1 MITKESIENLS
12 QRLNIVDII
21 ENYIEVKK
29 QGSSF
34 VCICPFHADK
44 NPSMHINPTKGFYH
58 CFACKAGGDAF
69 KFVMDYEK
77 LSFAD
82 AVEKVASLS
91 NFTLSYTKEK
101 QENKKELKSILPSLN
116 AYFKDNLKHHKEIL
130 TYLYQ
135 RALNDK
141 DIAKFE
147 LGFAGASEDSIR
159 LLQNQKIPLE
169 DAMSVGALKK
179 DENNEFYAS
188 FIWRITFPIYDH
200 KDLLVGFGGRTL
212 NPNAPAKNVNS
223 PQNILFDKSRI
234 FYAFNIAKEN
244 IAKKKEIIVCEG
256 YMDAIA
262 FHKAGFNNAVA
273 VLGTALTE
281 HHLPLIRRYDAKVI
295 LCFDNDEAGLKAATR
310 SAFLLSTNKI
320 DGKVA
325 ILQGGK
331 DPAELVAKNE
341 SAKLHNILDEGI
353 ELGEFYI
360 RRLISTHS
368 IISALDKQKALETIQ
383 KFTFN
388 LEPLVANS
396 YTSLVS
402 NLLKVDEKF
411 IVLSQNSKK
420 TIQTPLISQNKYNF
434 PKEKIHIAELELIA
448 FLKQHPD
455 ICNDFKQISDS
466 VCFKHK
472 ILLDKILEKKGYEDS
487 DIREFENKNIRKNL
501 NYSEFLLG
509 ICKVNLAFLNNVK
522 IKNST
527 LALKKQ
533 LFTLI
538 DKNLNLY
545 FFIMEAAVSYFTPK
559 SEKRKIKK
567 NEHLQCLNL
576 HISLNEDL
584 IKTCKVQ
591 GKKIGFKMEFDSQN
605 ALENAKKS
613 LKDKQLDMVCL

>member
-44 NPSMHINPTKGFYH
+44 NPSMHINPIKGFYH

-116 AYFKDNLKHHKEIL
+116 AYFKDNLKHHKEVL

-212 NPNAPAKNVNS
+212 NPNVPAKYVNS

-341 SAKLHNILDEGI
+341 STKLHNILDEGI

-487 DIREFENKNIRKNL
+487 DIREFESKNIRKNL

-538 DKNLNLY
+538 DKNLNL
-545 FFIMEAAVSYFTPK
+545 
-559 SEKRKIKK
+559 
-567 NEHLQCLNL
+567 
-576 HISLNEDL
+576 L
-584 IKTCKVQ
+584 IKNLNTAELNN
-591 GKKIGFKMEFDSQN
+591 F
-605 ALENAKKS
+605 
-613 LKDKQLDMVCL
+613 LKEYLSFLKYEK

>member
-77 LSFAD
+77 LSFTD

-212 NPNAPAKNVNS
+212 NPNVPAKYVNS

-341 SAKLHNILDEGI
+341 STKLHNILDEGI

-487 DIREFENKNIRKNL
+487 DIREFESKNIRKNL

-538 DKNLNLY
+538 DKN
-545 FFIMEAAVSYFTPK
+545 
-559 SEKRKIKK
+559 
-567 NEHLQCLNL
+567 
-576 HISLNEDL
+576 
-584 IKTCKVQ
+584 
-591 GKKIGFKMEFDSQN
+591 
-605 ALENAKKS
+605 
-613 LKDKQLDMVCL
+613 

>member
-44 NPSMHINPTKGFYH
+44 NPSMHINPIKGFYH

-116 AYFKDNLKHHKEIL
+116 AYFKDNLKHHKEVL

-212 NPNAPAKNVNS
+212 NPNVPAKYVNS

-341 SAKLHNILDEGI
+341 STKLHNILDEGI

-487 DIREFENKNIRKNL
+487 DIREFESKNIRKNL

-538 DKNLNLY
+538 DKNLNLL
-545 FFIMEAAVSYFTPK
+545 
-559 SEKRKIKK
+559 IKNLNTAELNNFLKEYLSFLKYEK
-567 NEHLQCLNL
+567 NEEILQQSFRNLNGIFGNKNFTAYDL
-576 HISLNEDL
+576 GFSIQNNDEPFLIYLN
-584 IKTCKVQ
+584 
-591 GKKIGFKMEFDSQN
+591 FKP
-605 ALENAKKS
+605 
-613 LKDKQLDMVCL
+613 

>member
-116 AYFKDNLKHHKEIL
+116 AYFKDNLKHHKEVL

-212 NPNAPAKNVNS
+212 NPNVPAKYVNS

-244 IAKKKEIIVCEG
+244 IGQKKEIIVCEG

-341 SAKLHNILDEGI
+341 STKLHDILDEGI

-487 DIREFENKNIRKNL
+487 DIREFESKNIRKNL

-538 DKNLNLY
+538 DKNLNLL
-545 FFIMEAAVSYFTPK
+545 
-559 SEKRKIKK
+559 IKNLNTEELNNFLKEYLSFLKYEK
-567 NEHLQCLNL
+567 NEEILQQSFRNLNG
-576 HISLNEDL
+576 IFSNKNFTAYDL
-584 IKTCKVQ
+584 
-591 GKKIGFKMEFDSQN
+591 GFSAQDNDEPF
-605 ALENAKKS
+605 
-613 LKDKQLDMVCL
+613 

>member
-116 AYFKDNLKHHKEIL
+116 AYFKDNLKHHKEVL

-212 NPNAPAKNVNS
+212 NPNAPAKYVNS

-281 HHLPLIRRYDAKVI
+281 YHLPLIRRYDAKVI

-538 DKNLNLY
+538 DKNLNLL
-545 FFIMEAAVSYFTPK
+545 
-559 SEKRKIKK
+559 IKNLNTEELNNFLKEYLSFLKYEK
-567 NEHLQCLNL
+567 NE
-576 HISLNEDL
+576 
-584 IKTCKVQ
+584 
-591 GKKIGFKMEFDSQN
+591 
-605 ALENAKKS
+605 
-613 LKDKQLDMVCL
+613 

>member
-34 VCICPFHADK
+34 VCVCPFHADK

-77 LSFAD
+77 LSFTD
-82 AVEKVASLS
+82 AVEKIANLC

-101 QENKKELKSILPSLN
+101 NENKKELRTILPSLN
-116 AYFKDNLKHHKEIL
+116 AYFKSNLKHHKEAL
-130 TYLYQ
+130 DYLYK
-135 RALNDK
+135 RMLNDQ

-147 LGFAGASEDSIR
+147 LGFAGSSEDSIR
-159 LLQNQKIPLE
+159 LFHNEKIPLE

-212 NPNAPAKNVNS
+212 NPNVAAKYVNS

-244 IAKKKEIIVCEG
+244 IAKKKEMIVCEG

-341 SAKLHNILDEGI
+341 STKLYNILDEGI

-360 RRLISTHS
+360 KRLISTHS

-383 KFTFN
+383 QFTFN

-487 DIREFENKNIRKNL
+487 DIREFESKNIRKNL

-538 DKNLNLY
+538 DKNLNLL
-545 FFIMEAAVSYFTPK
+545 
-559 SEKRKIKK
+559 IKNLNTEELNNFLKEYLSFLKYEK
-567 NEHLQCLNL
+567 NEEILQQSFRNLNG
-576 HISLNEDL
+576 IFGNKNFTAYDL
-584 IKTCKVQ
+584 
-591 GKKIGFKMEFDSQN
+591 GFSIQN
-605 ALENAKKS
+605 NDEPF
-613 LKDKQLDMVCL
+613 

>member
-44 NPSMHINPTKGFYH
+44 NPSMHINPIKGFYH

-116 AYFKDNLKHHKEIL
+116 AYFKDNLKHHKEVL

-212 NPNAPAKNVNS
+212 NPNVPAKYVNS

-341 SAKLHNILDEGI
+341 STKLHNILDEGI

-487 DIREFENKNIRKNL
+487 DIREFESKNIRKNL

-538 DKNLNLY
+538 DKNLNL
-545 FFIMEAAVSYFTPK
+545 
-559 SEKRKIKK
+559 
-567 NEHLQCLNL
+567 
-576 HISLNEDL
+576 L
-584 IKTCKVQ
+584 IKNLNTAELNN
-591 GKKIGFKMEFDSQN
+591 F
-605 ALENAKKS
+605 L
-613 LKDKQLDMVCL
+613 

>member
-44 NPSMHINPTKGFYH
+44 NPSMHINPIKGFYH

-116 AYFKDNLKHHKEIL
+116 AYFKDNLKHHKEVL

-212 NPNAPAKNVNS
+212 NPNVPAKYVNS

-341 SAKLHNILDEGI
+341 SAKLYNILDKGI

-538 DKNLNLY
+538 DKNLNLL
-545 FFIMEAAVSYFTPK
+545 
-559 SEKRKIKK
+559 IKNLNTEELNNFLKEYLSFLKYEK
-567 NEHLQCLNL
+567 NEEILQQSFRNL
-576 HISLNEDL
+576 
-584 IKTCKVQ
+584 
-591 GKKIGFKMEFDSQN
+591 
-605 ALENAKKS
+605 
-613 LKDKQLDMVCL
+613 

>member
-44 NPSMHINPTKGFYH
+44 NPSMHINPIKGFYH

-77 LSFAD
+77 LSFTD

-116 AYFKDNLKHHKEIL
+116 AYFKDNLKHHKEVL

-169 DAMSVGALKK
+169 DATSVGALKK

-212 NPNAPAKNVNS
+212 NPNVPAKYVNS

-341 SAKLHNILDEGI
+341 STKLHNILDEGI

-487 DIREFENKNIRKNL
+487 DIREFESKNIRKNL

-538 DKNLNLY
+538 DKNLNL
-545 FFIMEAAVSYFTPK
+545 
-559 SEKRKIKK
+559 
-567 NEHLQCLNL
+567 
-576 HISLNEDL
+576 L
-584 IKTCKVQ
+584 IKNLNT
-591 GKKIGFKMEFDSQN
+591 
-605 ALENAKKS
+605 A
-613 LKDKQLDMVCL
+613 

>member
-58 CFACKAGGDAF
+58 CFACKVGGDAF

-116 AYFKDNLKHHKEIL
+116 AYFKDNLKHHKEVL

-212 NPNAPAKNVNS
+212 NPNVPAKYVNS

-244 IAKKKEIIVCEG
+244 IAQKKEIIVCEG

-281 HHLPLIRRYDAKVI
+281 YHLPLIRRYDAKVI

-341 SAKLHNILDEGI
+341 STKLHNILDEGI

-368 IISALDKQKALETIQ
+368 IISVLDRQKALETIQ

-411 IVLSQNSKK
+411 IILSQNSKK

-434 PKEKIHIAELELIA
+434 HKEKIHIAELELIA

-487 DIREFENKNIRKNL
+487 DIREFESKNIRKNL

-509 ICKVNLAFLNNVK
+509 ICKVNLAFLNNIK

-538 DKNLNLY
+538 NKNLNLL
-545 FFIMEAAVSYFTPK
+545 
-559 SEKRKIKK
+559 IKNLNTEELNNFLKEYLSFLKYEK
-567 NEHLQCLNL
+567 NEEILQQSFRNLNG
-576 HISLNEDL
+576 IFGNKNFTAYDL
-584 IKTCKVQ
+584 
-591 GKKIGFKMEFDSQN
+591 GFSAQDNDEPF
-605 ALENAKKS
+605 
-613 LKDKQLDMVCL
+613 

>member
-212 NPNAPAKNVNS
+212 NPNAPAKYVNS

-295 LCFDNDEAGLKAATR
+295 LCFDNDETGLKAATR

-538 DKNLNLY
+538 DKNLNLL
-545 FFIMEAAVSYFTPK
+545 
-559 SEKRKIKK
+559 IKNLNTEELNNFLKEYLSFLKYEK
-567 NEHLQCLNL
+567 NEEILQQSFRNLNG
-576 HISLNEDL
+576 IFGNKNFTAYDL
-584 IKTCKVQ
+584 
-591 GKKIGFKMEFDSQN
+591 GFSIQN
-605 ALENAKKS
+605 NDEPF
-613 LKDKQLDMVCL
+613 

>member
-34 VCICPFHADK
+34 VCVCPFHADK
-44 NPSMHINPTKGFYH
+44 NPSMHINPAKGFYH

-77 LSFAD
+77 LSFTD
-82 AVEKVASLS
+82 AVEKIANLC

-101 QENKKELKSILPSLN
+101 NENKKELRTILPSLN
-116 AYFKDNLKHHKEIL
+116 AYFKSNLKHHKEAL
-130 TYLYQ
+130 DYLYK
-135 RALNDK
+135 RTLNDQ

-147 LGFAGASEDSIR
+147 LGFAGSSEDSIR
-159 LLQNQKIPLE
+159 LFHNEKILLE

-179 DENNEFYAS
+179 DKNNEFYAS

-212 NPNAPAKNVNS
+212 NPNVAAKYVNS

-244 IAKKKEIIVCEG
+244 IAKKKEMIVCEG

-281 HHLPLIRRYDAKVI
+281 NHLPLIRRYEAKVI
-295 LCFDNDEAGLKAATR
+295 LCFDNDEAGLNAATR
-310 SAFLLSTNKI
+310 SAFLLSTHKI

-325 ILQGGK
+325 LLEGGK

-341 SAKLHNILDEGI
+341 STKLYNILDEGI

-383 KFTFN
+383 QFTFN

-487 DIREFENKNIRKNL
+487 DIREFESKNIRKNL

-538 DKNLNLY
+538 DKNLNLL
-545 FFIMEAAVSYFTPK
+545 
-559 SEKRKIKK
+559 IKNLNTEELNNFLKEYLSFLKYEK
-567 NEHLQCLNL
+567 NEEILQQSFRNLNG
-576 HISLNEDL
+576 IFGNKNFTAYDL
-584 IKTCKVQ
+584 
-591 GKKIGFKMEFDSQN
+591 GFSIQN
-605 ALENAKKS
+605 NDEPF
-613 LKDKQLDMVCL
+613 

>member
-44 NPSMHINPTKGFYH
+44 NPSMHINPIKGFYH

-116 AYFKDNLKHHKEIL
+116 AYFKDNLKHHKEVL

-212 NPNAPAKNVNS
+212 NPNVPAKYVNS

-341 SAKLHNILDEGI
+341 STKLHNILDEGI

-383 KFTFN
+383 QFTFN

-420 TIQTPLISQNKYNF
+420 NIQTPLISQNKYNF

-487 DIREFENKNIRKNL
+487 DIREFESKNIRKNL

-538 DKNLNLY
+538 DKNLNLL
-545 FFIMEAAVSYFTPK
+545 
-559 SEKRKIKK
+559 IKNLNTEELNNFLKEYLSFLKYEK
-567 NEHLQCLNL
+567 NEEILQQSFRNLNG
-576 HISLNEDL
+576 IFGNKNFTAYDL
-584 IKTCKVQ
+584 
-591 GKKIGFKMEFDSQN
+591 GFSIQN
-605 ALENAKKS
+605 NDEPF
-613 LKDKQLDMVCL
+613 

>member
-44 NPSMHINPTKGFYH
+44 NPSMHINPIKGFYH

-77 LSFAD
+77 LSFTD

-116 AYFKDNLKHHKEIL
+116 AYFKDNLKHHKEVL

-212 NPNAPAKNVNS
+212 NPNVPAKYVNS

-331 DPAELVAKNE
+331 DPAELVAKNK
-341 SAKLHNILDEGI
+341 STKLHNILDEGI

-487 DIREFENKNIRKNL
+487 DIREFESKNIRKNL

-538 DKNLNLY
+538 DKNLNLL
-545 FFIMEAAVSYFTPK
+545 
-559 SEKRKIKK
+559 IKNLNTEELNNFLKEYLSFLKYEK
-567 NEHLQCLNL
+567 NEEILQQSFRNLNG
-576 HISLNEDL
+576 IFGNKNFTAYDL
-584 IKTCKVQ
+584 
-591 GKKIGFKMEFDSQN
+591 GFSIQN
-605 ALENAKKS
+605 NDEPF
-613 LKDKQLDMVCL
+613 

>member
-44 NPSMHINPTKGFYH
+44 NPSMHINPIKGFYH

-82 AVEKVASLS
+82 AVEKVASLN

-116 AYFKDNLKHHKEIL
+116 AYFKDNLKHHKEVL

-212 NPNAPAKNVNS
+212 NPNVPAKYVNS

-341 SAKLHNILDEGI
+341 SAKLYNILDKGI

-538 DKNLNLY
+538 DKNLNLL
-545 FFIMEAAVSYFTPK
+545 
-559 SEKRKIKK
+559 IKNLNTEELNNFLKEYLSFLKYEK
-567 NEHLQCLNL
+567 NEEILQQSFRNLNG
-576 HISLNEDL
+576 IFGNKNFTAYDL
-584 IKTCKVQ
+584 
-591 GKKIGFKMEFDSQN
+591 GFSIQN
-605 ALENAKKS
+605 NDEPF
-613 LKDKQLDMVCL
+613 

>member
-212 NPNAPAKNVNS
+212 NPNAPAKYVNS

-353 ELGEFYI
+353 ELCEFYI

-538 DKNLNLY
+538 DKNLNLL
-545 FFIMEAAVSYFTPK
+545 
-559 SEKRKIKK
+559 IKNLNTEELNNFLKEYLSFLKYEK
-567 NEHLQCLNL
+567 NEEILQQSFRNLNG
-576 HISLNEDL
+576 IFGNKNFTAYDL
-584 IKTCKVQ
+584 
-591 GKKIGFKMEFDSQN
+591 GFSIQN
-605 ALENAKKS
+605 NDEPF
-613 LKDKQLDMVCL
+613 

>member
-58 CFACKAGGDAF
+58 CFACKVGGDAF

-116 AYFKDNLKHHKEIL
+116 AYFKDNLKHHKEVL

-147 LGFAGASEDSIR
+147 LGFAGSSEDSIR

-212 NPNAPAKNVNS
+212 NPNVPAKYVNS

-341 SAKLHNILDEGI
+341 STKLHNILDEGI

-411 IVLSQNSKK
+411 IILSQNSKK

-434 PKEKIHIAELELIA
+434 HKEKIHIAELELIA

-487 DIREFENKNIRKNL
+487 DIREFESKNIRKNL

-509 ICKVNLAFLNNVK
+509 ICKVNLAFLNNIK

-538 DKNLNLY
+538 DKNLNLL
-545 FFIMEAAVSYFTPK
+545 
-559 SEKRKIKK
+559 IKNLNTEELNNFLKEYLSFLKYEK
-567 NEHLQCLNL
+567 NEEILQQSFRNLNG
-576 HISLNEDL
+576 IFDNKNFTAYDL
-584 IKTCKVQ
+584 
-591 GKKIGFKMEFDSQN
+591 GFSAQDNDEPF
-605 ALENAKKS
+605 
-613 LKDKQLDMVCL
+613 

>member
-12 QRLNIVDII
+12 KRLNIVDII

-44 NPSMHINPTKGFYH
+44 NPSMHINPIKGFYH

-116 AYFKDNLKHHKEIL
+116 AYFKDNLKHHKEVL

-212 NPNAPAKNVNS
+212 NPNVPAKYVNS

-341 SAKLHNILDEGI
+341 STKLHNILDEGI

-487 DIREFENKNIRKNL
+487 DIREFESKNIRKNL

-538 DKNLNLY
+538 DKNLNLL
-545 FFIMEAAVSYFTPK
+545 
-559 SEKRKIKK
+559 IKNLNTEELNNFLKEYLSFLKYEK
-567 NEHLQCLNL
+567 NEEILQQSFRNLNG
-576 HISLNEDL
+576 IFGNKNFTAYDL
-584 IKTCKVQ
+584 
-591 GKKIGFKMEFDSQN
+591 GFSIQN
-605 ALENAKKS
+605 NDEPF
-613 LKDKQLDMVCL
+613 

>member
-1 MITKESIENLS
+1 
-12 QRLNIVDII
+12 
-21 ENYIEVKK
+21 IEVKK

-44 NPSMHINPTKGFYH
+44 NPSMHINPIKGFYH

-116 AYFKDNLKHHKEIL
+116 AYFKDNLKHHKEVL

-212 NPNAPAKNVNS
+212 NPNVPAKYVNS

-341 SAKLHNILDEGI
+341 STKLHNILDEGI

-487 DIREFENKNIRKNL
+487 DIREFESKNIRKNL

-538 DKNLNLY
+538 DKNLNLL
-545 FFIMEAAVSYFTPK
+545 
-559 SEKRKIKK
+559 IKNLNTAELNNFLKEYLSFLKYEK
-567 NEHLQCLNL
+567 NEEILQQSFRNLNG
-576 HISLNEDL
+576 IFGNKNFTAYDL
-584 IKTCKVQ
+584 
-591 GKKIGFKMEFDSQN
+591 GFSIQN
-605 ALENAKKS
+605 NDEPF
-613 LKDKQLDMVCL
+613 

>member
-116 AYFKDNLKHHKEIL
+116 AYFKDNLKHHKEVL

-212 NPNAPAKNVNS
+212 NPNVPAKYVNS

-281 HHLPLIRRYDAKVI
+281 QHLPLIRRYDAKVI

-341 SAKLHNILDEGI
+341 STKLHDILDEGI

-487 DIREFENKNIRKNL
+487 DIREFESKNIRKNL

-533 LFTLI
+533 LFTLT
-538 DKNLNLY
+538 DKNLNLL
-545 FFIMEAAVSYFTPK
+545 
-559 SEKRKIKK
+559 IKNLNTEELNNFLKEYLSFLKYEK
-567 NEHLQCLNL
+567 NEEILQQSFRNLNG
-576 HISLNEDL
+576 IFGNKNFTAYDL
-584 IKTCKVQ
+584 
-591 GKKIGFKMEFDSQN
+591 GFSIQN
-605 ALENAKKS
+605 NDEPF
-613 LKDKQLDMVCL
+613 

>member
-44 NPSMHINPTKGFYH
+44 NPSMHINPIKGFYH

-77 LSFAD
+77 LSFTD

-116 AYFKDNLKHHKEIL
+116 AYFKDNLKHHKEVL

-212 NPNAPAKNVNS
+212 NPNVPAKYVNS

-341 SAKLHNILDEGI
+341 STKLHNILDEGI

-487 DIREFENKNIRKNL
+487 DIREFESKNIRKNL

-538 DKNLNLY
+538 DKNLNLL
-545 FFIMEAAVSYFTPK
+545 
-559 SEKRKIKK
+559 IKNLNTEELNNFLKEYLSFLKYEK
-567 NEHLQCLNL
+567 NEEILQQSFRN
-576 HISLNEDL
+576 
-584 IKTCKVQ
+584 
-591 GKKIGFKMEFDSQN
+591 
-605 ALENAKKS
+605 
-613 LKDKQLDMVCL
+613 

>member
-34 VCICPFHADK
+34 VCVCPFHADK

-116 AYFKDNLKHHKEIL
+116 AYFKDNLKHHKEVL

-212 NPNAPAKNVNS
+212 NPNVPAKYVNS

-262 FHKAGFNNAVA
+262 FHKAGFNNVVA

-341 SAKLHNILDEGI
+341 STKLHNILDEGI

-487 DIREFENKNIRKNL
+487 DIREFESKNIRKNL

-538 DKNLNLY
+538 DKNLNLL
-545 FFIMEAAVSYFTPK
+545 
-559 SEKRKIKK
+559 IKNLNTEELNNFLKEYLSFLKYEK
-567 NEHLQCLNL
+567 NEEILQQSFRNLNG
-576 HISLNEDL
+576 IFGNKNFTAYDL
-584 IKTCKVQ
+584 
-591 GKKIGFKMEFDSQN
+591 GFSIQN
-605 ALENAKKS
+605 NDEPF
-613 LKDKQLDMVCL
+613 

>member
-116 AYFKDNLKHHKEIL
+116 AYFKDNLKHHKEVL

-159 LLQNQKIPLE
+159 LLRNQKIPLE

-212 NPNAPAKNVNS
+212 NPNVPAKYVNS

-341 SAKLHNILDEGI
+341 STKLHNILDEGI

-538 DKNLNLY
+538 DKNLNLL
-545 FFIMEAAVSYFTPK
+545 
-559 SEKRKIKK
+559 IKNLNTAELNNFLKEYLSFLKYEK
-567 NEHLQCLNL
+567 NEEILQQSFRNLNG
-576 HISLNEDL
+576 IFSNKNFTAYDL
-584 IKTCKVQ
+584 
-591 GKKIGFKMEFDSQN
+591 GFSTQDNDEPF
-605 ALENAKKS
+605 
-613 LKDKQLDMVCL
+613 

>member
-44 NPSMHINPTKGFYH
+44 NPSMHINPIKGFYH

-116 AYFKDNLKHHKEIL
+116 AYFKDNLKHHKEVL

-212 NPNAPAKNVNS
+212 NPNVPAKYVNS

-341 SAKLHNILDEGI
+341 STKLHNILDEGI

-383 KFTFN
+383 QFTFN

-420 TIQTPLISQNKYNF
+420 NIQTPLISQNKYNF

-487 DIREFENKNIRKNL
+487 DIREFESKNIRKNL

-538 DKNLNLY
+538 DKNLNL
-545 FFIMEAAVSYFTPK
+545 
-559 SEKRKIKK
+559 
-567 NEHLQCLNL
+567 
-576 HISLNEDL
+576 L
-584 IKTCKVQ
+584 IKNLNT
-591 GKKIGFKMEFDSQN
+591 EELN
-605 ALENAKKS
+605 
-613 LKDKQLDMVCL
+613 

>member
-44 NPSMHINPTKGFYH
+44 NPSMHINPIKGFYH

-116 AYFKDNLKHHKEIL
+116 AYFKDNLKHHKEVL

-212 NPNAPAKNVNS
+212 NPNVPAKYVNS

-341 SAKLHNILDEGI
+341 STKLHDILDEGI

-396 YTSLVS
+396 YTGLVS

-487 DIREFENKNIRKNL
+487 DIREFESKNIRKNL

-509 ICKVNLAFLNNVK
+509 VCKVNLAFLNNVK

-538 DKNLNLY
+538 DKNLNLL
-545 FFIMEAAVSYFTPK
+545 
-559 SEKRKIKK
+559 IKNLNTEELNNFLKEYLSFLKYEK
-567 NEHLQCLNL
+567 NEEILQQSFRNLNG
-576 HISLNEDL
+576 IFGNKNFTAYDL
-584 IKTCKVQ
+584 
-591 GKKIGFKMEFDSQN
+591 GFSIQN
-605 ALENAKKS
+605 NDEPF
-613 LKDKQLDMVCL
+613 

>member
-212 NPNAPAKNVNS
+212 NPNAPAKYVNS

-538 DKNLNLY
+538 YKNLNLL
-545 FFIMEAAVSYFTPK
+545 
-559 SEKRKIKK
+559 IKNLNTEELNNFLKEYLSFLKYEK
-567 NEHLQCLNL
+567 NEEILQQSFRNLNG
-576 HISLNEDL
+576 IFGNKNFTAYDL
-584 IKTCKVQ
+584 
-591 GKKIGFKMEFDSQN
+591 GFSIQN
-605 ALENAKKS
+605 NDEPF
-613 LKDKQLDMVCL
+613 

>member
-116 AYFKDNLKHHKEIL
+116 AYFKDNLKHHKEVL

-212 NPNAPAKNVNS
+212 NPNAPAKYVNS

-341 SAKLHNILDEGI
+341 STKLHNILDEGI

-396 YTSLVS
+396 YTNLVS

-455 ICNDFKQISDS
+455 ICNDFNQISDS

-487 DIREFENKNIRKNL
+487 DIREFESKNIRKNL

-509 ICKVNLAFLNNVK
+509 VCKVNLAFLNNIK

-538 DKNLNLY
+538 DKNLNLL
-545 FFIMEAAVSYFTPK
+545 
-559 SEKRKIKK
+559 IKNLNTEELNNFLKEYLSFLKYEK
-567 NEHLQCLNL
+567 NEEILQQSFRNLNG
-576 HISLNEDL
+576 IFSNKNFTAYDL
-584 IKTCKVQ
+584 
-591 GKKIGFKMEFDSQN
+591 GFSAQDNDEPF
-605 ALENAKKS
+605 
-613 LKDKQLDMVCL
+613 

>member
-212 NPNAPAKNVNS
+212 NPNVPAKYVNS

-341 SAKLHNILDEGI
+341 STKLHNILDEGI

-455 ICNDFKQISDS
+455 IYNDFKQISDS

-487 DIREFENKNIRKNL
+487 DIREFESKNIRKNL

-538 DKNLNLY
+538 DKNLNL
-545 FFIMEAAVSYFTPK
+545 
-559 SEKRKIKK
+559 
-567 NEHLQCLNL
+567 
-576 HISLNEDL
+576 L
-584 IKTCKVQ
+584 IKNLNT
-591 GKKIGFKMEFDSQN
+591 
-605 ALENAKKS
+605 A
-613 LKDKQLDMVCL
+613 

>member
-116 AYFKDNLKHHKEIL
+116 AYFKDNLKHHKEVL

-179 DENNEFYAS
+179 DKNNEFYAS
-188 FIWRITFPIYDH
+188 FIWRVTFPIYDH

-212 NPNAPAKNVNS
+212 NPNVPAKYVNS

-341 SAKLHNILDEGI
+341 SAKLHNILDKGI

-487 DIREFENKNIRKNL
+487 DIREFESKNIRKNL

-538 DKNLNLY
+538 DKNLNLL
-545 FFIMEAAVSYFTPK
+545 
-559 SEKRKIKK
+559 IKNLNTEELNNFLKEYLSFLKYEK
-567 NEHLQCLNL
+567 NEEILQQSFRNLNG
-576 HISLNEDL
+576 IFGNKNFTAYDL
-584 IKTCKVQ
+584 
-591 GKKIGFKMEFDSQN
+591 GFSIQN
-605 ALENAKKS
+605 NDEPF
-613 LKDKQLDMVCL
+613 

>member
-44 NPSMHINPTKGFYH
+44 NPSMHINPIKGFYH

-116 AYFKDNLKHHKEIL
+116 AYFKDNLKHHKEVL

-212 NPNAPAKNVNS
+212 NPNVPAKYVNS

-341 SAKLHNILDEGI
+341 STKLHNILDKGI

-538 DKNLNLY
+538 DKNLNLL
-545 FFIMEAAVSYFTPK
+545 
-559 SEKRKIKK
+559 IKNLNTEELNNFLKEYLSFLKYEK
-567 NEHLQCLNL
+567 NEEILQQSFRNLNG
-576 HISLNEDL
+576 IFGNKNFTAYDL
-584 IKTCKVQ
+584 
-591 GKKIGFKMEFDSQN
+591 GFSIQN
-605 ALENAKKS
+605 NDEPF
-613 LKDKQLDMVCL
+613 

>member
-116 AYFKDNLKHHKEIL
+116 AYFKDNLKHHKEAL

-188 FIWRITFPIYDH
+188 FIWRVTFPIYDH

-212 NPNAPAKNVNS
+212 NPNVPAKYVNS

-341 SAKLHNILDEGI
+341 STKLHNILDEGI

-383 KFTFN
+383 QFTFN

-487 DIREFENKNIRKNL
+487 DIREFESKNIRKNL

-538 DKNLNLY
+538 DKNLNLL
-545 FFIMEAAVSYFTPK
+545 
-559 SEKRKIKK
+559 IKNLNTEELNNFLKEYLSFLKYEK
-567 NEHLQCLNL
+567 NEEILQQSFRNLNG
-576 HISLNEDL
+576 IFSNKNFTAYDL
-584 IKTCKVQ
+584 
-591 GKKIGFKMEFDSQN
+591 GFSIQN
-605 ALENAKKS
+605 NDEPF
-613 LKDKQLDMVCL
+613 

>member
-116 AYFKDNLKHHKEIL
+116 AYFKDNLKHHKEVL

-212 NPNAPAKNVNS
+212 NPNVPAKYVNS

-368 IISALDKQKALETIQ
+368 TISALDKQKALETIQ

-501 NYSEFLLG
+501 NYGEFLLG

-538 DKNLNLY
+538 DKNLNLL
-545 FFIMEAAVSYFTPK
+545 
-559 SEKRKIKK
+559 IKNLNTEELNNFLKEYLSFLKYEK
-567 NEHLQCLNL
+567 NEEILQQSFRNLNG
-576 HISLNEDL
+576 IFGNKNFTAYDL
-584 IKTCKVQ
+584 
-591 GKKIGFKMEFDSQN
+591 GFSIQN
-605 ALENAKKS
+605 NDEPF
-613 LKDKQLDMVCL
+613 

>member
-44 NPSMHINPTKGFYH
+44 NPSMHINPNKGFYH

-77 LSFAD
+77 LSFSD

-101 QENKKELKSILPSLN
+101 QENKKELKSILPILN
-116 AYFKDNLKHHKEIL
+116 AYFKDNLKHHKEVL

-212 NPNAPAKNVNS
+212 NSNVPAKYVNS

-341 SAKLHNILDEGI
+341 STKLHNILDEGI

-396 YTSLVS
+396 YTGLVS

-420 TIQTPLISQNKYNF
+420 IIQTPLISQNKYNF

-487 DIREFENKNIRKNL
+487 DIREFESKNIRKNL

-538 DKNLNLY
+538 DKNLNLL
-545 FFIMEAAVSYFTPK
+545 
-559 SEKRKIKK
+559 IKNLNTEELNNFLKEYLSFLKYEK
-567 NEHLQCLNL
+567 NEEILQQSFRNLNG
-576 HISLNEDL
+576 IFGNKNFTVYDL
-584 IKTCKVQ
+584 
-591 GKKIGFKMEFDSQN
+591 GFSAQDNDEPF
-605 ALENAKKS
+605 
-613 LKDKQLDMVCL
+613 

>member
-116 AYFKDNLKHHKEIL
+116 AYFKDNLKHHKEVL

-188 FIWRITFPIYDH
+188 FIWRVTFPIYDH

-212 NPNAPAKNVNS
+212 NPNVPAKYVNS

-341 SAKLHNILDEGI
+341 STKLHNILDEGI

-487 DIREFENKNIRKNL
+487 DIREFESKNIRKNL

-538 DKNLNLY
+538 DKNLNLL
-545 FFIMEAAVSYFTPK
+545 
-559 SEKRKIKK
+559 IKNLNTEELNNFLKEYLSFLKYEK
-567 NEHLQCLNL
+567 NEEILQQSFRNLNG
-576 HISLNEDL
+576 IFGNKNFTAYDL
-584 IKTCKVQ
+584 
-591 GKKIGFKMEFDSQN
+591 GFSIQN
-605 ALENAKKS
+605 NDEPF
-613 LKDKQLDMVCL
+613 

>member
-212 NPNAPAKNVNS
+212 NPNVPAKYVNS

-341 SAKLHNILDEGI
+341 STKLHNILDEGI

-487 DIREFENKNIRKNL
+487 DIREFESKNIRKNL

-538 DKNLNLY
+538 DKNLNLL
-545 FFIMEAAVSYFTPK
+545 
-559 SEKRKIKK
+559 IKNLNTAELNNFLKEYLSFLKYEK
-567 NEHLQCLNL
+567 NEDILQQSFRNLNG
-576 HISLNEDL
+576 IFGNKNFTAYDL
-584 IKTCKVQ
+584 
-591 GKKIGFKMEFDSQN
+591 GFSIQN
-605 ALENAKKS
+605 N
-613 LKDKQLDMVCL
+613 DKPF

>member
-44 NPSMHINPTKGFYH
+44 NPSMHINLTKGFYH

-77 LSFAD
+77 LSFTD

-116 AYFKDNLKHHKEIL
+116 AYFKDNLKHHKEVL

-188 FIWRITFPIYDH
+188 FIWRVTFPIYDH

-212 NPNAPAKNVNS
+212 NPNVPAKYVNS

-341 SAKLHNILDEGI
+341 STKLHNILDEGI

-487 DIREFENKNIRKNL
+487 DIREFESKNIRKNL

-538 DKNLNLY
+538 DKNLNLL
-545 FFIMEAAVSYFTPK
+545 
-559 SEKRKIKK
+559 IKNLNTEELNNFLKEYLSFLKYEK
-567 NEHLQCLNL
+567 NEEILQQSFRNLNG
-576 HISLNEDL
+576 IFGNKNFTAYDL
-584 IKTCKVQ
+584 
-591 GKKIGFKMEFDSQN
+591 GFSIQN
-605 ALENAKKS
+605 NDEPF
-613 LKDKQLDMVCL
+613 

>member
-44 NPSMHINPTKGFYH
+44 NPSMHINLTKGFYH

-116 AYFKDNLKHHKEIL
+116 AYFKDNLKHHKEVL

-212 NPNAPAKNVNS
+212 NPNVPAKYVNS

-341 SAKLHNILDEGI
+341 STKLHNILDEGI

-487 DIREFENKNIRKNL
+487 DIREFESKNIRKNL

-538 DKNLNLY
+538 DKN
-545 FFIMEAAVSYFTPK
+545 
-559 SEKRKIKK
+559 
-567 NEHLQCLNL
+567 
-576 HISLNEDL
+576 
-584 IKTCKVQ
+584 
-591 GKKIGFKMEFDSQN
+591 
-605 ALENAKKS
+605 
-613 LKDKQLDMVCL
+613 

>member
-44 NPSMHINPTKGFYH
+44 NPSMHINPIKGFYH

-116 AYFKDNLKHHKEIL
+116 AYFKDNLKHHKEVL

-212 NPNAPAKNVNS
+212 NPNVPAKYVNS

-341 SAKLHNILDEGI
+341 STKLHNILDEGI

-383 KFTFN
+383 KFTFK

-420 TIQTPLISQNKYNF
+420 IIQTPLISQNKYNF

-487 DIREFENKNIRKNL
+487 DIREFESKNIRKNL

-538 DKNLNLY
+538 DKNLNLL
-545 FFIMEAAVSYFTPK
+545 
-559 SEKRKIKK
+559 IKNLNTEELNNFLKEYLSFLKYEK
-567 NEHLQCLNL
+567 NEEILQQSFRNLNG
-576 HISLNEDL
+576 IFGNKNFTAYDL
-584 IKTCKVQ
+584 
-591 GKKIGFKMEFDSQN
+591 GFSIQN
-605 ALENAKKS
+605 NDEPF
-613 LKDKQLDMVCL
+613 

>member
-44 NPSMHINPTKGFYH
+44 NPSMHINPIKGFYH

-116 AYFKDNLKHHKEIL
+116 AYFKDNLKHHKEVL

-212 NPNAPAKNVNS
+212 NPNVPAKYVNS

-341 SAKLHNILDEGI
+341 STKLHNILDEGI

-487 DIREFENKNIRKNL
+487 DIREFESKNIRKNL

-538 DKNLNLY
+538 DKNLNLL
-545 FFIMEAAVSYFTPK
+545 
-559 SEKRKIKK
+559 IKNLNTEELNNFLKEYLSFLKYEK
-567 NEHLQCLNL
+567 NEEILQQSFRNLNG
-576 HISLNEDL
+576 IFGNKNFTAYDL
-584 IKTCKVQ
+584 
-591 GKKIGFKMEFDSQN
+591 GFSIQN
-605 ALENAKKS
+605 NDEPF
-613 LKDKQLDMVCL
+613 